1 MNVNPD
7 IFWKSIK
14 GKEVLNF
21 TFRGTLTHQEAEIA
35 IKIWKEMFQLKPN
48 KQVIVWEC
56 KEMKGYEPMAR
67 AVWQDA
73 IKELKGQIDKIWL
86 ISDSAIII
94 AGGKIMSLFTSFD
107 IKPVRSEEDIIV

>member
-21 TFRGTLTHQEAEIA
+21 TFRGTLTHNEAEIA
-35 IKIWKEMFQLKPN
+35 IKTWKEMFQLKPN

-56 KEMKGYEPMAR
+56 KEMKGYEPMYGKMPLR
-67 AVWQDA
+67 S
-73 IKELKGQIDKIWL
+73 LKVKSIRYG
-86 ISDSAIII
+86 
-94 AGGKIMSLFTSFD
+94 
-107 IKPVRSEEDIIV
+107 